1 MGLSSASLLGAP
13 SRRELLAQAGAAIT
27 PSGITEASSGPL
39 ISPQNADRPLKVVV
53 AGGHPGDPEYGCGG
67 TVALYAQRK
76 ADVVLLYLNRGQG
89 GIARKSAEAAAAI
102 RTTEAKKACEILGA
116 RPLFADQIDGASV
129 VDKAHY
135 DAFFDIVKA
144 ESPDILFTQW
154 PIDNHPDHRAVSLL
168 SYEAWLRMG
177 KRFRL
182 YYYEVSNGEDT
193 MMFSPTEYVDISA
206 VEAKKRAACFAH
218 ASQSPD
224 RFYSLQDRVARFRG
238 TERGF
243 AAAEAFIRH
252 VQSPHGQLP

>member
-1 MGLSSASLLGAP
+1 MKAISDSVSHSP

-27 PSGITEASSGPL
+27 PSGRTEASSDPL
-39 ISPQNADRPLKVVV
+39 ISPQSADRRLKVIV

-67 TVALYAQRK
+67 TIALYAQHK
-76 ADVVLLYLNRGQG
+76 ADVALLYLNRGQG
-89 GIARKSAEAAAAI
+89 GIARKSAEAAATI
-102 RTTEAKKACEILGA
+102 RTAEAKKACEILGA
-116 RPLFADQIDGASV
+116 RPVFAEQIDGASV

-135 DAFFDIVKA
+135 DAFSNIVKA

-168 SYEAWLRMG
+168 CYEAWLRMG

-206 VEAKKRAACFAH
+206 VEGKKRTACFAH

-224 RFYSLQDRVARFRG
+224 RFHSLQERVARFRG

-243 AAAEAFIRH
+243 AAAEAFVRH
-252 VQSPHGQLP
+252 VQSQTGLLP